1 MISELLN
8 IILVEIII
16 LYIGI
21 RILYNYYKEDQ
32 IDKEKRMLELE
43 KRVGKLERGKKTWKH
58 IVH

>member
-43 KRVGKLERGKKTWKH
+43 KRVGKLERGKKT
-58 IVH
+58 

>member
-1 MISELLN
+1 MISELLK

-16 LYIGI
+16 LYVGI
-21 RILYNYYKEDQ
+21 RILYKYYKDDQ
-32 IDKEKRMLELE
+32 VDNEKRFLELE